1 MGLFDFF
8 KKNKT
13 KKQEKYKLG
22 MHKTRENSFG
32 SIKKILEAK
41 NAIDD
46 ELFDELEEVFI
57 MADVGVDT
65 VISFIDD
72 LRDEVTK
79 QGITEPKQLQEI
91 IIDKMFEIYLKGE
104 VVNANLNLN
113 KNGLSVV
120 LFVGVNGV
128 GKTTSI
134 AKIAYQ
140 LKKEGKKVLLAAGDT
155 FRAGAIEQLAT
166 WAKKVGVDIVYKD
179 AGSDPSSV
187 MFDAVN
193 KAKNEGYDVDVAFT
207 AEQALTYDLKKY
219 SLILLDIMMGE
230 ISGIKMAKILKE
242 NVATA
247 EIPIIFCTARD
258 TEDDMIMGLN
268 IGADDYIMKPY
279 TIRNVIAR
287 VKSVLR
293 RTLTHKNIIITDKP
307 DILKV
312 DGLQLDLGFKRC
324 TIEGRE
330 IKLAKKEFELLAYL
344 ISNRGKICSREQILN
359 SVWSDEVVVLDRT
372 IDVNITRLRS
382 KIGEYGSYI
391 ITRSG
396 FGYGFRD

>member
-1 MGLFDFF
+1 MAD
-8 KKNKT
+8 
-13 KKQEKYKLG
+13 
-22 MHKTRENSFG
+22 R
-32 SIKKILEAK
+32 IL
-41 NAIDD
+41 IVDD
-46 ELFDELEEVFI
+46 EETLCEV
-57 MADVGVDT
+57 
-65 VISFIDD
+65 
-72 LRDEVTK
+72 
-79 QGITEPKQLQEI
+79 
-91 IIDKMFEIYLKGE
+91 LK
-104 VVNANLNLN
+104 LNL
-113 KNGLSVV
+113 
-120 LFVGVNGV
+120 
-128 GKTTSI
+128 
-134 AKIAYQ
+134 
-140 LKKEGKKVLLAAGDT
+140 E
-155 FRAGAIEQLAT
+155 
-166 WAKKVGVDIVYKD
+166 
-179 AGSDPSSV
+179 
-187 MFDAVN
+187 
-193 KAKNEGYDVDVAFT
+193 NEGYDVDVAFT

-242 NVATA
+242 NVTTA

-287 VKSVLR
+287 VKTVLR
-293 RTLTHKNIIITDKP
+293 RTSTHKNIIITDKP
-307 DILKV
+307 NILKV
-312 DGLQLDLGFKRC
+312 EGLQLDLGFKIC
-324 TIEGRE
+324 TIEGKE
-330 IKLAKKEFELLAYL
+330 VKLAKKEFELLAYL